1 MIVETIIAGLT
12 VIFVSSLAFAN
23 AQIKRQRQWDK
34 EDSQEEDDDAA
45 GIRPYL
51 NIAIG
56 TKCPVCGRA
65 AEKGNGLRQPKICD
79 PKEKCEVSPA
89 HLHVE
94 CTWCNAKWLMRPA
107 DYRKKEIV
115 SDH

>member
-12 VIFVSSLAFAN
+12 AIFISSLAFAN

-34 EDSQEEDDDAA
+34 EDSEDYEDP

-56 TKCPVCGRA
+56 TKCPTCGRS
-65 AEKGNGLRQPKICD
+65 AEAKNGLRQPKICD
-79 PKEKCEVSPA
+79 TKEKCEVTSS

-94 CTWCNAKWLMRPA
+94 CTWCGGKWLMRTA
-107 DYRKKEIV
+107 DYRKKENQ
-115 SDH
+115 DDN